1 MVGEGHAG
9 DPQFGAWPTLT
20 DPVVALRTRGWQ
32 ARLGLVAAGLGIC
45 LLPELAAPSVPDGVT
60 TVRVED
66 PNWLGRVTLAV
77 TRPTPGEAARAAVAA
92 LVAAGDGIRADP
104 ARSA

>member
-1 MVGEGHAG
+1 M
-9 DPQFGAWPTLT
+9 
-20 DPVVALRTRGWQ
+20 
-32 ARLGLVAAGLGIC
+32 
-45 LLPELAAPSVPDGVT
+45 T
-60 TVRVED
+60 TVRVDD

-92 LVAAGDGIRADP
+92 LVAAGDGIRAEP